1 MNYILVY
8 RSSFVVMKF
17 KNLFIKFVT
26 NGYIVNKYTV
36 TVLFLFVWIAFFDRF
51 DLYSQLAAR
60 KKLEQLEQEKNYY
73 LQEIENNK
81 ATMNLLY
88 NDSAQL
94 IKFAREKYLMKKN
107 GEDIFLMIDS
117 VKVEKE

>member
-1 MNYILVY
+1 VNYILVY

>member
-36 TVLFLFVWIAFFDRF
+36 TVLFLLVWIAFFDRF
-51 DLYSQLAAR
+51 DLYSQLADR
-60 KKLEQLEQEKNYY
+60 KK
-73 LQEIENNK
+73 
-81 ATMNLLY
+81 
-88 NDSAQL
+88 
-94 IKFAREKYLMKKN
+94 REKYLMKKN
-107 GEDIFLMIDS
+107 GEDIFLMIDTI
-117 VKVEKE
+117 KVEKE